1 MRTEKKEGT
10 IAIELDFSPILSIK
24 EKQQRDAPSAA
35 AAAASLLRFSLFEDE

>member
-35 AAAASLLRFSLFEDE
+35 SLLRFSFFEDE